1 LSGLLSP
8 FPLYAAILAVFAQRS
23 SGYLAAVGV
32 WRGLVFGLFGF
43 LGFFTVLA
51 ALLDRVGIARAFVL
65 ALAAVILIQAG
76 TLILLRR
83 VGDL

>member
-1 LSGLLSP
+1 
-8 FPLYAAILAVFAQRS
+8 
-23 SGYLAAVGV
+23 VGV